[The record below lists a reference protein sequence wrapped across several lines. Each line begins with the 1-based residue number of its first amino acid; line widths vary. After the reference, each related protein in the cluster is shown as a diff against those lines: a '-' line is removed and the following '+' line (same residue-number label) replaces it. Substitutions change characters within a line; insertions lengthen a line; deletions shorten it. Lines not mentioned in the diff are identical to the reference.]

1 VADTTAASSLTVAA
15 LVVSG
20 GIGVTKASMFG
31 GSLIIVG
38 ATTIVD
44 TTAAG
49 DKLTGA
55 LIVGGG
61 LGVNDDSYFGGI
73 VNVAAT
79 SRNC

>member
-1 VADTTAASSLTVAA
+1 VWCGERRRFKGRVGVTTVADTTAASSRTVAA

-31 GSLIIVG
+31 GSLSIVG

-55 LIVGGG
+55 LISSSKKN
-61 LGVNDDSYFGGI
+61 LK
-73 VNVAAT
+73 
-79 SRNC
+79 